1 MLMRLDRAG
10 AGIAACTVTLS
21 KVMIQINA
29 AATTFRQGDSHTHNN
44 EKEADGA
51 GTDAMVT
58 RVPGGVDLRF
68 DGEPQQSIVHGPRI
82 ETVAVLGTDYPGIRF
97 DVLVEPGDEVAA
109 GQPLLRDRK
118 NSDRLVVAPASGR
131 VEAVKRGAR
140 RSINTVDIATAGDA
154 VRRFALPSSLD
165 RDSLRALLL
174 ASGLWAAVCARPF
187 GHPADLATVPEA
199 MFITAMDTRPHAPD
213 PAVVI
218 AQHAGWFRRG
228 AEALPRLSSGKTY
241 LCHAAGSEIAGGDGL
256 TNAAFSGRHPAGLP
270 STHIHH
276 LHPVYRA
283 SRTVWQIGYQDVIAL
298 GHLLETGGIWTD
310 RIVAVSGPAVS
321 SPALLC
327 TRPGASLHHLL
338 AGRLASDATRL
349 VSGSGLDG
357 RAQAFLS
364 RGHLQAFAAPHH
376 FGPRTKSGLRHFLHG
391 LSEAGIPP
399 LIPNAAHERAA
410 PLGILPVPFLRA
422 LSVGDVDTALRLG
435 ALELVEEDMALLT
448 YVDGDKAD
456 FGAMLRAVLD
466 DIEGIA

>member
-1 MLMRLDRAG
+1 
-10 AGIAACTVTLS
+10 
-21 KVMIQINA
+21 MIQINA
-29 AATTFRQGDSHTHNN
+29 EATSFRQGDSHTQDNA
-44 EKEADGA
+44 KEANGA

-58 RVPGGVDLRF
+58 RLPGGVDLRF
-68 DGEPQQSIVHGPRI
+68 DGAPQQSIALGPRI
-82 ETVAVLGTDYPGIRF
+82 ETVAVLGSDYPGIGF

-118 NSDRLVVAPASGR
+118 RSDRLVVAPVSGR
-131 VEAVKRGAR
+131 VEAVRRGAR
-140 RSINTVDIATAGDA
+140 RSIDTVEIATAGDA

-165 RDSLRALLL
+165 RDSLCALLL

-187 GHPADLATVPEA
+187 GHPANLAAVPEA
-199 MFITAMDTRPHAPD
+199 LFITAMDTRPHAPD

-218 AQHAGWFRRG
+218 GQHAAWFRRG
-228 AEALPRLSSGKTY
+228 AEALPRLTSGKTY
-241 LCHAAGSEIAGGDGL
+241 LCHAAGSEIEGGDGV
-256 TNAAFSGRHPAGLP
+256 TTAAFSGRHPAGLP

-321 SPALLC
+321 SPALLR
-327 TRPGASLHHLL
+327 TRPGASLHQLL
-338 AGRLASDATRL
+338 TGRLASDATRL

-357 RAQAFLS
+357 RVQAFLS
-364 RGHLQAFAAPHH
+364 RGHLQAFAASHH
-376 FGPRTKSGLRHFLHG
+376 LGPRTKSGLRHLLHG

-410 PLGILPVPFLRA
+410 PVGILPVPFLRA
-422 LSVGDVDTALRLG
+422 LSVGDIDTALRLG
-435 ALELVEEDMALLT
+435 ALELVEDDMALLT
-448 YVDGDKAD
+448 YVDGDKTD
-456 FGAMLRAVLD
+456 YGAMLRAVLD